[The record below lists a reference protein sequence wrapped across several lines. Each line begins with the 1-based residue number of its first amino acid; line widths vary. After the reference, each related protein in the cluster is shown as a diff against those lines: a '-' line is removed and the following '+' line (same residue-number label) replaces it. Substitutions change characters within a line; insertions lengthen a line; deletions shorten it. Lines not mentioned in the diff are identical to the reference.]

1 MKNLIITALLF
12 VLALAGCEKKAE
24 APQYEIYEN
33 HNISAC
39 GVDDPLRNLDWLA
52 EFTAN
57 YKDEAINVTIYL
69 YANIETKEE
78 NIVMMY
84 RLYTYSIPG
93 GSLET
98 MDPHFADQ
106 VYSCSG
112 ERLFVDSSE
121 EHYKE
126 WDDYFYSGKNE
137 SKGIIW
143 YISWYKSRIK

>member
-39 GVDDPLRNLDWLA
+39 GVNDPLRNLDWLA

-57 YKDEAINVTIYL
+57 YKDKAINVTIYL

-78 NIVMMY
+78 NIVMIY
-84 RLYTYSIPG
+84 RRYTYYEDG
-93 GSLET
+93 NFLET
-98 MDPHFADQ
+98 MDLYYANQ

-112 ERLFVDSSE
+112 ERLFADSSE
-121 EHYKE
+121 EHYEE
-126 WDDYFYSGKNE
+126 WYDFFHSGKNE
-137 SKGIIW
+137 SQGIIW
-143 YISWYKSRIK
+143 YRSRIK